1 MQDLVVPEGQEATFR
16 CETESLTDELPPTRP
31 TWKKNGVDLKIDG
44 GKYLLGENSQVLSFK
59 DVQKSDSGVYQCM
72 SENSEGVLLK
82 EAILKVTDP
91 IKTTVETG
99 IITMKTTITS
109 TAIFTTD
116 IAQTEIVNTDISSN
130 IITTKVVPK
139 TQNSKETGSNATVAI
154 IVAVLISIIVLVI
167 LVIVA
172 RRIQQR
178 GSSMDKKELAT
189 GHDSENERK
198 ETSLKDQ
205 PV

>member
-1 MQDLVVPEGQEATFR
+1 MQDLVVPEGQGATFR
-16 CETESLTDELPPTRP
+16 CETASLTDELPPTRP

-91 IKTTVETG
+91 IKTTVET
-99 IITMKTTITS
+99 
-109 TAIFTTD
+109 
-116 IAQTEIVNTDISSN
+116 
-130 IITTKVVPK
+130 VVPK
-139 TQNSKETGSNATVAI
+139 TQNSKETGSNAAVAI

-178 GSSMDKKELAT
+178 GSSVDKKELAT